1 MSNSNFNITK
11 VVVDPTSQEI
21 TNLEINGKAFES
33 GSEPNLET
41 RVYDSQNQLNVHYL
55 FPTSQEKPSE
65 VVLGPSSGYDGLES
79 VTIQPGG
86 LTGYPYEDLEI
97 QDGASIQADFVSTE
111 QTITIPEG
119 QAWTGTIVLYPGIT
133 P

>member
-33 GSEPNLET
+33 GSEPNLEK
-41 RVYDSQNQLNVHYL
+41 RFYDADNQLNVESL
-55 FPTSQEKPSE
+55 FWQRPGSVIIQPSA
-65 VVLGPSSGYDGLES
+65 GYDGLERI
-79 VTIQPGG
+79 TIDHAG
-86 LTGYPYEDLEI
+86 LTGYPGEGLEI
-97 QDGASIQADFVSTE
+97 QEGASIQADFVSTE